1 MAKAGTGASTKRE
14 RVPQAERRRI
24 TRGKLL
30 DATIDS
36 LIDRGY
42 ARTTT
47 VEVSER
53 TGLSRGTQLH
63 HFPSR
68 ADLLVAAIEHLAEER
83 VEDFD
88 LVIKE
93 RFARGDDPIDAMV
106 DVLWVMF
113 SDPIYWATIEL
124 MVAART
130 DPELLEK
137 LEAFERSLGGRI
149 YASFKKQTGR
159 HGRVAKTSLEMTLY
173 FMRGLAMERI
183 FRPNEAHYTHLLNR
197 WKAQLRALLEGD
209 TRPP

>member
-1 MAKAGTGASTKRE
+1 VNKTGNGAAAKRE
-14 RVPQAERRRI
+14 RVPQAERRRV

-36 LIDRGY
+36 LVDLGY

-47 VEVSER
+47 VEVAER

-68 ADLLVAAIEHLAEER
+68 SDLLVAAIEHLAEER
-83 VEDFD
+83 SKDFEVE
-88 LVIKE
+88 LTA
-93 RFARGDDPIDAMV
+93 RFEKGDDPVDAMV

-149 YASFKKQTGR
+149 YSAFRGRTGR
-159 HGRVAKTSLEMTLY
+159 QGRDAKASLEMTLY

-183 FRPNEAHYTHLLNR
+183 FRQNEAHYTHLLKR
-197 WKAQLRALLEGD
+197 WKTQLRSLLEA
-209 TRPP
+209 

>member
-1 MAKAGTGASTKRE
+1 MKKTGNGAATKPE

-42 ARTTT
+42 SRTTT
-47 VEVSER
+47 VEVGER

-63 HFPSR
+63 HFPSK
-68 ADLLVAAIEHLAEER
+68 ADLLVAAIEHLADER
-83 VEDFD
+83 S
-88 LVIKE
+88 KE
-93 RFARGDDPIDAMV
+93 FEAELEARLEQGDDPVDTMV
-106 DVLWVMF
+106 DMLWDMF
-113 SDPIYWATIEL
+113 SDPIYWAVIEL

-137 LEAFERSLGGRI
+137 LAAFERSLGGRI
-149 YASFKKQTGR
+149 YAAFKALTGR
-159 HGRVAKTSLEMTLY
+159 QGREAKASLEMTLY

-183 FRPNEAHYTHLLNR
+183 FRQNEAHYTYLLKR
-197 WKAQLRALLEGD
+197 WKEQLRSFLGA
-209 TRPP
+209 

>member
-1 MAKAGTGASTKRE
+1 VKKTGNGAAAKRE
-14 RVPQAERRRI
+14 RVPQAERRRL

-36 LIDRGY
+36 LVDRGY
-42 ARTTT
+42 GRTTT
-47 VEVSER
+47 VEVGER

-68 ADLLVAAIEHLAEER
+68 ADLLVAAIEHLADER
-83 VEDFD
+83 SKDFEAEVEA
-88 LVIKE
+88 
-93 RFARGDDPIDAMV
+93 RFARGDDPVDAMV

-149 YASFKKQTGR
+149 YATFKERTQRQGR
-159 HGRVAKTSLEMTLY
+159 DVKASLEMTLY

-183 FRPNEAHYTHLLNR
+183 FRQNEAHYTHLLNR
-197 WKAQLRALLEGD
+197 WKSQLRALLAA
-209 TRPP
+209 

>member
-1 MAKAGTGASTKRE
+1 MKKTGNGAAAKRE
-14 RVPQAERRRI
+14 RIPQAERRRV

-36 LIDRGY
+36 LIDLGY

-47 VEVSER
+47 VEVGAR

-63 HFPSR
+63 HFPSKV
-68 ADLLVAAIEHLAEER
+68 DLLVAAIEHLADER
-83 VEDFD
+83 S
-88 LVIKE
+88 KE
-93 RFARGDDPIDAMV
+93 FEVALEARFAQGDDPVDAMV
-106 DVLWVMF
+106 DLLWVMF

-137 LEAFERSLGGRI
+137 LERFERSLGGRI
-149 YASFKKQTGR
+149 YAAFKERTGR
-159 HGRVAKTSLEMTLY
+159 QGREAKASLEMTLY

-183 FRPNEAHYTHLLNR
+183 FRQNEAHYTHLLNR
-197 WKAQLRALLEGD
+197 WKGQLRALLAS
-209 TRPP
+209 

>member
-1 MAKAGTGASTKRE
+1 MSKAGTGAVAKRE

-30 DATIDS
+30 DATIES
-36 LIDRGY
+36 LIERGY

-47 VEVSER
+47 VEVGER

-63 HFPSR
+63 HFPSK
-68 ADLLVAAIEHLAEER
+68 ADLLVAAIEHLTDER
-83 VEDFD
+83 LEDFD
-88 LVIKE
+88 AVIEE
-93 RFARGDDPIDAMV
+93 RFSRGDDPIDAVV

-137 LEAFERSLGGRI
+137 LKAFERSLGGRI
-149 YASFKKQTGR
+149 YAAFKKRTGIG
-159 HGRVAKTSLEMTLY
+159 GRIAKTSLEMTLY

-183 FRPNEAHYTHLLNR
+183 FRQNEAHYTHLINR
-197 WKAQLRALLEGD
+197 WKVQLRALLES
-209 TRPP
+209 

>member
-1 MAKAGTGASTKRE
+1 MKKTGNGAAAKRE
-14 RVPQAERRRI
+14 RVPQAQRRRV

-30 DATIDS
+30 DATIES
-36 LIDRGY
+36 LVERGY

-47 VEVSER
+47 VEVGER

-68 ADLLVAAIEHLAEER
+68 ADLLVAAIEHLADER
-83 VEDFD
+83 SKDFEAEVEA
-88 LVIKE
+88 
-93 RFARGDDPIDAMV
+93 RFAQGDDPVDAMV

-149 YASFKKQTGR
+149 YATFKERTHRQGR
-159 HGRVAKTSLEMTLY
+159 DVKASLEMTLY

-183 FRPNEAHYTHLLNR
+183 FRQNEAHYTRLVNR
-197 WKAQLRALLEGD
+197 WKSQLRSLLAS
-209 TRPP
+209 

>member
-1 MAKAGTGASTKRE
+1 MKKAGTGAVNRE

-24 TRGKLL
+24 TRSKLL

-36 LIDRGY
+36 LIDLGY

-47 VEVSER
+47 VEVGER

-63 HFPSR
+63 HFPSK
-68 ADLLVAAIEHLAEER
+68 ADLLVAAIEHLADER
-83 VEDFD
+83 S
-88 LVIKE
+88 KE
-93 RFARGDDPIDAMV
+93 FEAELAARFEKGDDPVDAMV
-106 DVLWVMF
+106 DVLWGMF

-149 YASFKKQTGR
+149 YAAFKELTGR
-159 HGRVAKTSLEMTLY
+159 QGRDAKASLEMTLY

-183 FRPNEAHYTHLLNR
+183 FRQNEAHYAHLLSR
-197 WKAQLRALLEGD
+197 WKAQLRSLLEA
-209 TRPP
+209 

>member
-1 MAKAGTGASTKRE
+1 MKKTGNGAAAKRE

-36 LIDRGY
+36 LVEDGY
-42 ARTTT
+42 SRTTT
-47 VEVSER
+47 VAVGER
-53 TGLSRGTQLH
+53 TALSRGTQLH
-63 HFPSR
+63 HFPSK
-68 ADLLVAAIEHLAEER
+68 ADLLVAAIEHLADER
-83 VEDFD
+83 SKDFEAE
-88 LVIKE
+88 IE
-93 RFARGDDPIDAMV
+93 ARFAQGDDPVDAMV

-149 YASFKKQTGR
+149 YASFKQQTGR
-159 HGRVAKTSLEMTLY
+159 QGREAKASLEVTLY

-183 FRPNEAHYTHLLNR
+183 FRQNEAHYTHLIKL
-197 WKAQLRALLEGD
+197 WKQQLRLLLD
-209 TRPP
+209 A

>member
-1 MAKAGTGASTKRE
+1 MKKMEDAAGARRE

-36 LIDRGY
+36 LVDLGY

-47 VEVSER
+47 VEVGER

-83 VEDFD
+83 S
-88 LVIKE
+88 KE
-93 RFARGDDPIDAMV
+93 FQIELEARFEKGDDPVDAMV

-149 YASFKKQTGR
+149 YAAFRHRTGR
-159 HGRVAKTSLEMTLY
+159 HGRDAKTSFEMTLY

-183 FRPNEAHYTHLLNR
+183 FRQNEAHYTHLVRR
-197 WKAQLRALLEGD
+197 WKAQLRELLEE
-209 TRPP
+209 